1 MLQDIKAAC
10 RNLAKSPWFTFI
22 TVLTL
27 ALGIGANTAIFGVVN
42 RLLLSPL
49 PYANAEHLVYLKVGS
64 SQAEFGYATPS
75 AVARA
80 WRDEVKSLDG
90 MEAYELHDVLA
101 YDERGARVLH
111 ASRITPNLPHFLGIS
126 ALLGRVFVADDSAPA
141 APGVVLLSYESWRR
155 EYGGATDVLGRT
167 ITLDGVAHV
176 VVGVMPARWDA
187 FSEDARSDLW
197 LPLSLDTA
205 TGTSGELFR
214 AIEVLARLRPEIPVA
229 TVVGELDAIL
239 ASANE
244 ASPLRFGP
252 GFAARV
258 VRPSDLIAANT
269 RDALLVLVGAVG
281 LVLLVACSNVANL
294 LLARGAA
301 RARGLALRAALGAT
315 TWRLVRAQLVECL
328 VLALAAGVVGI
339 VIGWLTLGILVRMR
353 PDTLRALDDVR
364 LDPVVL
370 AFTFGISV
378 ATALLF
384 GLAPISQLASAKF
397 SSALRQGAL
406 GIVRGG
412 AGPGLRKL
420 LVAAQMALSVIL
432 LVIAGLV
439 VRSVIHLQHVPVGFD
454 TSNLFSVQLSLP
466 RERYQEPASRDL
478 LSEQLLERIHSLP
491 GIAGATQ
498 SFVAPQNWVAGGAE
512 LKIRSKTLSDADARG
527 IYPFNIV
534 RPDYFSVLG
543 IRLLEGRTFTAED
556 LQKGEGVIINRAAAR
571 KFWPEGNA
579 VGSEIDRGRWVTV
592 VGVVDDVV
600 AGGLLRSRDAPF
612 FYWPFQA
619 KALPTFIGAT
629 PGLVFMV
636 RSVGDPAG
644 AIASVRAAIQAR
656 DPEIA
661 IGNVLTTDRALAR
674 TIDGPRF
681 NMALLSAFAALA
693 LVLAAVGLA
702 AVIGYEVAEHT
713 HEFGI
718 RMALGARTEN
728 VRRLAMTYG
737 MTPALI
743 GLVVGVVGALG
754 AAQLV
759 TSLLYGVVPRDPLT
773 FIAVVVLLLVVAFGS
788 SWLPARRATRVD
800 PVAALRAE

>member
-1 MLQDIKAAC
+1 MLQDIKAAY

-49 PYANAEHLVYLKVGS
+49 PYTNAEHLVYLKVGS
-64 SQAEFGYATPS
+64 SQAEFGYATPT

-141 APGVVLLSYESWRR
+141 ASGVVLLSYESWRR
-155 EYGGATDVLGRT
+155 DYGSATDVLGRT

-187 FSEDARSDLW
+187 FSEDAHSDLW

-205 TGTSGELFR
+205 TGATGQLFR

-244 ASPLRFGP
+244 ASPRLFGP

-258 VRPSDLIAANT
+258 VRPSDLVTPNT
-269 RDALLVLVGAVG
+269 RDTLLVLVGAVG

-301 RARGLALRAALGAT
+301 RARTLALRAALGAT
-315 TWRLVRAQLVECL
+315 TWRLARAQLVECL

-339 VIGWLTLGILVRMR
+339 VIGWLTLGILVRLR

-378 ATALLF
+378 ATAVLF
-384 GLAPISQLASAKF
+384 GLAPISQLVSAKF

-412 AGPGLRKL
+412 AGPGVRRL

-439 VRSVIHLQHVPVGFD
+439 VRSVIHLQHVSVGFD
-454 TSNLFSVQLSLP
+454 TKNLFSVHLSLP

-478 LSEQLLERIHSLP
+478 LSEQLLERIQSLP

-498 SFVAPQNWVAGGAE
+498 TFVAPQNWVAGGGE
-512 LKIRSKTLSDADARG
+512 LKIRGKTLSDADARG
-527 IYPFNIV
+527 IYPFNFV

-543 IRLLEGRTFTAED
+543 IRVLEGRAFTAED

-579 VGSEIDRGRWVTV
+579 VGAEIDRGRWVTV

-619 KALPTFIGAT
+619 KALPTVIGAT
-629 PGLVFMV
+629 PGLVLMV

-644 AIASVRAAIQAR
+644 AIASVRAAIRAL

-661 IGNVLTTDRALAR
+661 VVNVLTTDRALAR

-681 NMALLSAFAALA
+681 NMALLSAFAVLA

-702 AVIGYEVAEHT
+702 AVIGYEVTERT
-713 HEFGI
+713 HELGI

-737 MTPALI
+737 MTPAVI
-743 GLVVGVVGALG
+743 GLVVGVIGALG
-754 AAQLV
+754 AAQLA

-773 FIAVVVLLLVVAFGS
+773 FIAVVVLLLVVAFGA

>member
-1 MLQDIKAAC
+1 MLQDIKAAY

-49 PYANAEHLVYLKVGS
+49 PYTNAEHLVYLKVGS
-64 SQAEFGYATPS
+64 SQAEFGYATPT

-141 APGVVLLSYESWRR
+141 ASGVVLLSYESWRR
-155 EYGGATDVLGRT
+155 DYGSATDVLGRT

-187 FSEDARSDLW
+187 FSEDAHSDLW

-205 TGTSGELFR
+205 TGATGQLFR

-244 ASPLRFGP
+244 ASPRLFGP

-258 VRPSDLIAANT
+258 VRPSDLVTPNT
-269 RDALLVLVGAVG
+269 RDTLLVLVGAVG

-301 RARGLALRAALGAT
+301 RARTLALRAALGAT
-315 TWRLVRAQLVECL
+315 TWRLARAQLVECL

-339 VIGWLTLGILVRMR
+339 VIGWLTLGILVRLR

-378 ATALLF
+378 ATAVLF
-384 GLAPISQLASAKF
+384 GLAPISQLVSAKF

-412 AGPGLRKL
+412 AGPGVRRL

-439 VRSVIHLQHVPVGFD
+439 VRSVIHLQHVSVGFD
-454 TSNLFSVQLSLP
+454 TKNLFSVHLSLP

-478 LSEQLLERIHSLP
+478 LSEQLLERIQSLP

-498 SFVAPQNWVAGGAE
+498 TFVAPQNWVAGGGE
-512 LKIRSKTLSDADARG
+512 LKIRGKTLSDADARG
-527 IYPFNIV
+527 IYPFNFV

-543 IRLLEGRTFTAED
+543 IRVLEGRAFTAED

-579 VGSEIDRGRWVTV
+579 VGAEIDRGRWVTV

-619 KALPTFIGAT
+619 KALPTVIGAT
-629 PGLVFMV
+629 PGLVLMV

-644 AIASVRAAIQAR
+644 AIASVRAAIRAL

-661 IGNVLTTDRALAR
+661 VVNVLTTDRALAR

-702 AVIGYEVAEHT
+702 AVIGYEVAERT